1 MIIIWMRQYSN
12 AVDAFTFRCKL
23 VGQIAIL
30 KTKTRGFLQVMLPER
45 DSQKN
50 SGLSRSNLKSFRAS
64 LTVKEIADID
74 GVLKDCGLPTCEAF
88 PLTSE
93 AITKALELSWRVA
106 AAAAAVSDKNWPK
119 LITLQCQDRA
129 TVTSS
134 RRYQDL
140 GHFPQMQVNREQR
153 SEVPFERSFGRVSSY
168 EQPSTSAPTWREGYF
183 SPKVCPT
190 NFAPLWRR
198 KKRTT
203 WL

>member
-1 MIIIWMRQYSN
+1 MRQYSN
-12 AVDAFTFRCKL
+12 TVDAFTFRCKL

-93 AITKALELSWRVA
+93 AITKALELS
-106 AAAAAVSDKNWPK
+106 
-119 LITLQCQDRA
+119 
-129 TVTSS
+129 
-134 RRYQDL
+134 
-140 GHFPQMQVNREQR
+140 
-153 SEVPFERSFGRVSSY
+153 
-168 EQPSTSAPTWREGYF
+168 
-183 SPKVCPT
+183 
-190 NFAPLWRR
+190 
-198 KKRTT
+198 
-203 WL
+203 